1 VNKTRNDAG
10 FCEHLDVAL
19 YCQRLG
25 QASSMKASHSRFA
38 QVIFDLALKAMR
50 AIPVTRQAN
59 VLGKRRGPLALLGDP
74 LVIYQLGGMQLLLP
88 LSHNLPIYRQLYP
101 NYSAQAARIAR
112 HVHGKYP
119 TLTFIDIG
127 ANVGDTVAL
136 VRELAHFPILSVEG
150 NDRFFELLQANVA
163 HIQDVYLEHAFVGH
177 VTGTVKG
184 TIALQSGTSYLVED
198 KAKGTFVQTKTLS
211 DILSTQ
217 PIFAHSKMIKL
228 DTDGLDCRILN
239 SELELLSRL
248 KPVILFEYDP
258 YYFVQHGDDGL
269 VTLANLQRIGY
280 RTVLVYENTGEYLL
294 TANLDNGS
302 LLQDLNQFYL
312 GRGGKRYCDICV
324 FHADDAD
331 LAQVIRLA
339 EIEFFK
345 SRSTAT
351 A

>member
-1 VNKTRNDAG
+1 
-10 FCEHLDVAL
+10 
-19 YCQRLG
+19 
-25 QASSMKASHSRFA
+25 MKAFHSWPA

-50 AIPVTRQAN
+50 AVPASRQAN
-59 VLGKRRGPLALLGDP
+59 VLGRRRGLLALLGDP
-74 LVIYQLGGMQLLLP
+74 LVTYQLGGTQLLLP

-101 NYSAQAARIAR
+101 DYSAQAARIAG

-119 TLTFIDIG
+119 TLTFVDIG

-136 VRELAHFPILSVEG
+136 VRELAHFPILSIEG
-150 NDRFFELLQANVA
+150 NDKFFELLQANMA
-163 HIQDVYLEHAFVGH
+163 HLQDVYLEHVFVGH
-177 VTGTVKG
+177 VTGVVKG
-184 TIALQSGTSYLVED
+184 TIALQSGTSHLVED
-198 KAKGTFVQTKTLS
+198 KAGGTLVQTKTLS

-217 PIFAHSKMIKL
+217 PVFAHSKMIKL

-248 KPVILFEYDP
+248 RPVILFEYDP

-269 VTLANLQRIGY
+269 ATFANLRQNGY
-280 RTVLVYENTGEYLL
+280 RTTLVYENTGEYLL
-294 TANLDNGS
+294 AANLDNSS
-302 LLQDLNQFYL
+302 LLQDLDQFYS
-312 GRGGKRYCDICV
+312 GRGGKRYCDICA

-345 SRSTAT
+345 NRRAAT

>member
-1 VNKTRNDAG
+1 
-10 FCEHLDVAL
+10 
-19 YCQRLG
+19 
-25 QASSMKASHSRFA
+25 MKAFRSRPA
-38 QVIFDLALKAMR
+38 QVIFNLALKAMR
-50 AIPVTRQAN
+50 AVPATRRAN
-59 VLGKRRGPLALLGDP
+59 VLGKRRSLLALLGDP
-74 LVIYQLGGMQLLLP
+74 LVTYQLGGTQLLLP

-101 NYSAQAARIAR
+101 DYSAQAARIAR

-136 VRELAHFPILSVEG
+136 VRELAHFPILSIEG

-163 HIQDVYLEHAFVGH
+163 HLQDVYLERAFVGH
-177 VTGTVKG
+177 VTGAVKG
-184 TIALQSGTSYLVED
+184 AIALQSGTSHLVED
-198 KAKGTFVQTKTLS
+198 KAGGTLVQTKTLS

-217 PIFAHSKMIKL
+217 PVFAHSKMIKL

-248 KPVILFEYDP
+248 RPVILFEYDP

-269 VTLANLQRIGY
+269 ATFANLRQNGY
-280 RTVLVYENTGEYLL
+280 RTTLVYENTGEYLL
-294 TANLDNGS
+294 AANLDNSS
-302 LLQDLNQFYL
+302 LLQDLDQFYS
-312 GRGGKRYCDICV
+312 GRGGKRYCDICA

-345 SRSTAT
+345 NRRAAT